1 MVTVCGKSVKGNPAL
16 VTKRTLVSKRTLD
29 CNSKLK
35 QRIAGGVG
43 SMAVCAQGAPGVSG
57 ATRSGRAGEPQ
68 AYGAIEA

>member
-16 VTKRTLVSKRTLD
+16 VSKRTLD
-29 CNSKLK
+29 CYSKLK
-35 QRIAGGVG
+35 QRIGKGVG
-43 SMAVCAQGAPGVSG
+43 SMAVSAQGAPGVSG